1 MEEEGT
7 WVLAEEIRRKL
18 VSDIG
23 FLGEDGKS
31 VVWTKDI
38 HGMEELPHV
47 EEGN

>member
-18 VSDIG
+18 VIDIG
-23 FLGEDGKS
+23 LLGEDGKS
-31 VVWTKDI
+31 VWTKDI
-38 HGMEELPHV
+38 HGVEELPHV

>member
-18 VSDIG
+18 VIDIG
-23 FLGEDGKS
+23 LLGKDGKS
-31 VVWTKDI
+31 VWTKDI
-38 HGMEELPHV
+38 HGVEELLHV